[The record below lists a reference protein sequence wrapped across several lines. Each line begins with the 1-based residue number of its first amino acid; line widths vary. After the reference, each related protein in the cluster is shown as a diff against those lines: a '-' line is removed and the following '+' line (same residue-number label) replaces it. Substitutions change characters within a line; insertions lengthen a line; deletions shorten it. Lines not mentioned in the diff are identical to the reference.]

1 MKLLLFILLLSFSVK
16 SQIKIVDSSDQKPI
30 SNVEIFNK
38 NGVLIFTSDDNGMTA
53 SVNIEEYPLYISH
66 FLYNNIELKSPD
78 KSILLTPKSVI
89 LNSVEVKASKLK
101 YLILE
106 GFYRGFQTKNDSL
119 DIYTEAKIKWIVSSK
134 GYKNIGFEVL
144 ESRYFLSK
152 KYNYYKQGIMLI
164 GMKLNTFPQLQNDI
178 TKFKSRSP
186 AKNIFVFEYP
196 DDHGKEKEMKLLG
209 NISKILINKDE
220 LISSSESNFL
230 EGLIFF
236 SHKHKLSF
244 KSKKSDTFDR
254 YEALD
259 EFNPNNI
266 YFSND
271 LPINLQKR
279 IIIKEQ
285 SKYETD
291 FWKQFERNPNFKVLS
306 PAIVKSLN
314 STMEMVK

>member
-1 MKLLLFILLLSFSVK
+1 MLLLSFSVK

-38 NGVLIFTSDDNGMTA
+38 NGVLIFTTDDNGMIS
-53 SVNIEEYPLYISH
+53 SVNIEEYPIYISH
-66 FLYNNIELKSPD
+66 FLYNNIELKSPE

-89 LNSVEVKASKLK
+89 LNTVEVKASKLK

-119 DIYTEAKIKWIVSSK
+119 DIYIDAKIKWIVSVK
-134 GYKNIGFEVL
+134 DYKNIGFEVL
-144 ESRYFLSK
+144 ESRYFISK
-152 KYNYYKQGIMLI
+152 KYYYYKQGRMLI
-164 GMKLNTFPQLQNDI
+164 GMKLNTLPQLQNDI
-178 TKFKSRSP
+178 VKFKSRSP
-186 AKNIFVFEYP
+186 AKNIFVFDYP
-196 DDHGKEKEMKLLG
+196 DNNVKVKEMKLLG
-209 NISKILINKDE
+209 NISKVLINKDE
-220 LISSSESNFL
+220 LISSTDSNAL
-230 EGLIFF
+230 ERLIFF

-244 KSKKSDTFDR
+244 KSKKSDLFDR

-259 EFNPNNI
+259 EFTPNNI

-279 IIIKEQ
+279 IVIKEQ
-285 SKYETD
+285 SEYKTD
-291 FWKQFERNPNFKVLS
+291 YWEQFARNPNFKILS